1 MRLPLSIVE
10 AFAPQP
16 FSGNPAAVVELA
28 AWLPDEVL
36 GNIASANAQPMTGF
50 FTALSDQAA
59 APDAQTAAPQYHLR
73 WFNPNG
79 AESPGCGHATFAAG
93 ALLLEERHSDV
104 DTVMF
109 WTKAGWLAVSRAER
123 GKASLRFP
131 SAPIT
136 AAAGRADVE
145 QALGLV
151 PEATYDD
158 GSRLHLVLENASH
171 VAEAKPDLAALA
183 ATGLFGVSLSAP
195 AENLAETGFV
205 LRFFHPVGGVPED
218 PVTGSATAALVPYW
232 ARRLGSERLEVRQL
246 SEREGALTA
255 QLDGDHAVLTGAYR
269 RYLDGFIEV

>member
-1 MRLPLSIVE
+1 MRLPVTIVE
-10 AFAPQP
+10 AFAPRP

-28 AWLPDEVL
+28 AWLPDELL
-36 GNIASANAQPMTGF
+36 GKISSTNAQPMTAF
-50 FTALSDQAA
+50 FTELSGQAEAPGAQAA
-59 APDAQTAAPQYHLR
+59 APAYHLR
-73 WFNPNG
+73 WFNPEG

-93 ALLLEERHSDV
+93 ALLLEERHADV

-109 WTKAGWLAVSRAER
+109 WTKAGWLAVSRAGR

-136 AAAGRADVE
+136 PSAARADVE

-158 GSRLHLVLENASH
+158 GLRLHLVLENTSQ
-171 VAEAKPDLAALA
+171 VAEAKPDFAALA
-183 ATGLFGVSLSAP
+183 ATGLFGISLSAP
-195 AENLAETGFV
+195 AESLGGAGFV
-205 LRFFHPVGGVPED
+205 LRFFHPVGGIPED

-232 ARRLGSERLEVRQL
+232 ARRLGAGRLEVRQL
-246 SEREGALTA
+246 SERGGALTA

-269 RYLDGFIEV
+269 RYLDGCIEV